1 MIETIEFSAVV
12 ASAIFG
18 VLLAARKGMD
28 AVGIIT
34 VAMAVAFGGGTLR
47 DLFLDRTPLFWIAK
61 QHYTVIVFGI
71 ALAGSLFPRALL
83 RLERYLAIP
92 DALGMGLFA
101 VVGASYSLD
110 AGTSLFLAAI
120 LGTVTG
126 TFGSVIGDVLCNEIP
141 SLFRPAPLCA
151 TCAFTGAWLYLL
163 CRKMGLDGDL
173 ALMTGVAAIAAFRL
187 AALRWNIHLPSS
199 SERMKLPETPIG
211 KKGKSR

>member
-18 VLLAARKGMD
+18 VLLAARKEMD

-34 VAMAVAFGGGTLR
+34 VALAVAFGGGTLR

-61 QHYTVIVFGI
+61 QHYTVIVFSI
-71 ALAGSLFPRALL
+71 ALAGSLFPRALI
-83 RLERYLAIP
+83 RMERYLAIP

-101 VVGASYSLD
+101 VVGTSYSLD
-110 AGTSLFLAAI
+110 AGTSYFLAAI

-163 CRKMGLDGDL
+163 CRGIGVDGDL
-173 ALMTGVAAIAAFRL
+173 ALMAGVAAIAAFRL
-187 AALRWNIHLPSS
+187 AALRWNIHLPSTAERIKA
-199 SERMKLPETPIG
+199 SEPKIDETRKNG
-211 KKGKSR
+211 

>member
-18 VLLAARKGMD
+18 VLLAARKEMD

-47 DLFLDRTPLFWIAK
+47 DLFLDRHPLFWIANE
-61 QHYTVIVFGI
+61 HYTVIVFAI
-71 ALAGSLFPRALL
+71 ALTGSLVPRVLS
-83 RLERYLAIP
+83 RLERYLALP

-101 VVGASYSLD
+101 MVGAGYALD
-110 AGTSLFLAAI
+110 AGTSLFLAAV

-151 TCAFTGAWLYLL
+151 TCAFAGTWVYLL
-163 CRKMGLDGDL
+163 LRESGLNEDL
-173 ALMTGVAAIAAFRL
+173 AVMAGVVFTALFRL
-187 AALRWNIHLPSS
+187 AALRWKIHLPAPS
-199 SERMKLPETPIG
+199 KP
-211 KKGKSR
+211 